1 MYTTKSFSTKK
12 VDNNAYITI
21 GDPYHDPKANTFRQE
36 DPKAKRT
43 SDKPF
48 ASKLRP
54 MNAEN
59 GNFSKLTYSSSPFK
73 DANSYLATQPL
84 DKRPKEF
91 AFGSHDASR
100 RDEFSNNIATEQY
113 RQTLKTEMAHMKK
126 YAMNNGTSELDSVD
140 LASSNPASTNPP
152 MLLSASGTMRR
163 ETLYDIGRNKVT
175 EFDPKSTRDRFY
187 KTVSDRERNLGTYR
201 PTSTVVGESA
211 WNTEYKPPSHGA
223 ASLVKNFFDNSHL
236 KVHGI

>member
-1 MYTTKSFSTKK
+1 MYNTKMLSQRL

-21 GDPYHDPKANTFRQE
+21 GDPYHDPKPNMFRQE
-36 DPKAKRT
+36 DPKAKKT

-73 DANSYLATQPL
+73 ETNSYLASQPL

-100 RDEFSNNIATEQY
+100 RDEFSSNIATEQY
-113 RQTLKTEMAHMKK
+113 RQTLRTEAAHLKRHQKDDVLEQFEKTE
-126 YAMNNGTSELDSVD
+126 
-140 LASSNPASTNPP
+140 PATVNSP

-187 KTVSDRERNLGTYR
+187 KTVSDREKNLGTYR
-201 PTSTVVGESA
+201 PTSTIVGEAA

>member
-1 MYTTKSFSTKK
+1 MYNTKLLNTRV

-21 GDPYHDPKANTFRQE
+21 GDPYKDPKANMFRQD
-36 DPKAKRT
+36 DPKAKMT

-54 MNAEN
+54 QNAEN
-59 GNFSKLTYSSSPFK
+59 GNFSKLTYSPSTFK
-73 DANSYLATQPL
+73 ESNGYLATQPFE
-84 DKRPKEF
+84 KRPKEF

-100 RDEFSNNIATEQY
+100 RDEFASNIATEQY
-113 RQTLKTEMAHMKK
+113 RQTLKTES
-126 YAMNNGTSELDSVD
+126 YYMNKNANKELLETFKDT
-140 LASSNPASTNPP
+140 NPASDSPK
-152 MLLSASGTMRR
+152 LILSASGTLRR

-175 EFDPKSTRDRFY
+175 EFDPKSGRDRYY
-187 KTVSDRERNLGTYR
+187 KIVSDREKNNGTYR
-201 PTSTVVGESA
+201 PTSTVVGNSA
-211 WNTEYKPPSHGA
+211 WDTEYKPPTHGA

>member
-1 MYTTKSFSTKK
+1 MYSTKLK
-12 VDNNAYITI
+12 NTKHVDNNAYITI
-21 GDPYHDPKANTFRQE
+21 GDPYHDPKANMFRQE
-36 DPKAKRT
+36 DPKAKKT
-43 SDKPF
+43 SEKPF
-48 ASKLRP
+48 GSKLRP

-59 GNFSKLTYSSSPFK
+59 GNFSKLTYTPSAFK
-73 DANSYLATQPL
+73 ETNGYLQSQPL

-100 RDEFSNNIATEQY
+100 RDEFASNIATEQY
-113 RQTLKTEMAHMKK
+113 RQTLKKE
-126 YAMNNGTSELDSVD
+126 AMYMNKNANKEL
-140 LASSNPASTNPP
+140 LETFQASGGSSGPP
-152 MLLSASGTMRR
+152 QKQLLSASGTLRR

-187 KTVSDRERNLGTYR
+187 KTVSDRDKNNGSYR
-201 PTSTVVGESA
+201 PTSTVVGDAA

>member
-1 MYTTKSFSTKK
+1 MYNSKRLNTKL

-21 GDPYHDPKANTFRQE
+21 GDPYHDPKQNMFRQD
-36 DPKAKRT
+36 DPKAKKT
-43 SDKPF
+43 SEKPF

-59 GNFSKLTYSSSPFK
+59 GNFSKLIYIPSAFK
-73 DANSYLATQPL
+73 ETNGYLQTQPL

-100 RDEFSNNIATEQY
+100 RDEFSSTIATEQY
-113 RQTLKTEMAHMKK
+113 RQTLRTENKYTKKHM
-126 YAMNNGTSELDSVD
+126 NPDVLDNLQD
-140 LASSNPASTNPP
+140 TGFQIIEPK
-152 MLLSASGTMRR
+152 MMLSASGTMRR
-163 ETLYDIGRNKVT
+163 ECLYDIGRTKVT

-187 KTVSDRERNLGTYR
+187 KTVSDREKNTGSYR
-201 PTSTVVGESA
+201 PTSTVIGDAA
-211 WNTEYKPPSHGA
+211 WETEYKPPRHGA

-236 KVHGI
+236 KVSGA

>member
-1 MYTTKSFSTKK
+1 MYNTKLLNTKH
-12 VDNNAYITI
+12 VDQNAYITI
-21 GDPYHDPKANTFRQE
+21 GDPYHDPKANMFRQD
-36 DPKAKRT
+36 DPKAKKT

-48 ASKLRP
+48 GSKLRP

-59 GNFSKLTYSSSPFK
+59 GNFSKITYSGSAFK
-73 DANSYLATQPL
+73 ESNGYLQSQPL

-100 RDEFSNNIATEQY
+100 RDEFASNIATEQY
-113 RQTLKTEMAHMKK
+113 RQTLKTEAL
-126 YAMNNGTSELDSVD
+126 YMNKNVQKELLETFQDTTPQS
-140 LASSNPASTNPP
+140 PQKTFE
-152 MLLSASGTMRR
+152 SASGTMRR

-175 EFDPKSTRDRFY
+175 DFDPKSTRDRFY
-187 KTVSDRERNLGTYR
+187 KTVSDREKNTGTYR
-201 PTSTVVGESA
+201 PTSTMVGDAA

>member
-1 MYTTKSFSTKK
+1 MYKTKLSNPKN
-12 VDNNAYITI
+12 VDQNAYITV
-21 GDPYHDPKANTFRQE
+21 GDPYHDPKANMFRQQ
-36 DPKAKRT
+36 DPKAKKT

-48 ASKLRP
+48 QTTMRP

-59 GNFSKLTYSSSPFK
+59 GHFSKMTYSSSPFK
-73 DANSYLATQPL
+73 ETNGYLQSQPL

-100 RDEFSNNIATEQY
+100 RDEFASNIATEQY
-113 RQTLKTEMAHMKK
+113 RQTLKTE
-126 YAMNNGTSELDSVD
+126 AMYMNRNKNANKDLLNTMSETGN
-140 LASSNPASTNPP
+140 SSPP
-152 MLLSASGTMRR
+152 PKMLESASGTMRR

-175 EFDPKSTRDRFY
+175 DFDPKSTRDRFY
-187 KTVSDRERNLGTYR
+187 KTVSDREKNNGSYR
-201 PTSTVVGESA
+201 PTSTITGESA
-211 WNTEYKPPSHGA
+211 WETEYKPPTHGA

>member
-1 MYTTKSFSTKK
+1 MYNTKLLNTRV

-21 GDPYHDPKANTFRQE
+21 GDPYVDPKPNMFRQ
-36 DPKAKRT
+36 DDKNAKKT

-54 MNAEN
+54 QNAEN
-59 GNFSKLTYSSSPFK
+59 GNFSKLTYTPTAFK
-73 DANSYLATQPL
+73 ESNGYLLTQPM

-100 RDEFSNNIATEQY
+100 RDEFASNIATEQY
-113 RQTLKTEMAHMKK
+113 RQTLKTETFFTNKNANKDLLETLK
-126 YAMNNGTSELDSVD
+126 NTSPSKE
-140 LASSNPASTNPP
+140 PAK
-152 MLLSASGTMRR
+152 MLLSASGTLRR

-175 EFDPKSTRDRFY
+175 DFDPKSTRDRYY
-187 KTVSDRERNLGTYR
+187 KIVSDRDKNNGTYR
-201 PTSTVVGESA
+201 PTSTIVGDSA
-211 WNTEYKPPSHGA
+211 WETEYTPPSHGA